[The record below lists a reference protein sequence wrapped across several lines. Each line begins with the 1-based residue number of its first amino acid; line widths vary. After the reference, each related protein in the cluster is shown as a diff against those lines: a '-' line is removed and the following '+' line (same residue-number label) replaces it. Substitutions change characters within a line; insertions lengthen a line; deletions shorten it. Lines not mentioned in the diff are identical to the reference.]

1 MLRDLRRDDGPQ
13 FFALMERGFPEENA
27 LLGGRPEQ
35 FERVFRRVFRW
46 DHRLVM
52 GLFALFGRPIARALV
67 VEADGRVVATTLVTF
82 PARSAYLSNVV
93 VDQEYRRRGYARR
106 MLEEARGSARRAR
119 RRYLVL
125 DVLETNAGARALY
138 DSLGYRPLRSRSQ
151 LVRELPDGF
160 VADPP
165 HEPAIREMLRSDVFP
180 LVEIARRQTPPEV
193 EEVIPIGE
201 GHFLSSNF
209 VARLLASEDAAWV
222 VDRGNGPEGFVSANV
237 SEVSAAAH
245 LTAPTLSNS
254 VEEPL
259 ARALVA
265 TAEAWCSTRK
275 VPRILS
281 MVANDNLRG
290 RAVLEAMGFRHARAL
305 WTLYRTV
312 D

>member
-1 MLRDLRRDDGPQ
+1 MLRELRRDDGPE
-13 FFALMERGFPEENA
+13 FFSLMERGFPEENA
-27 LLGGRPEQ
+27 LLGGRPER

-46 DHRLVM
+46 DRRILM
-52 GLFALFGRPIARALV
+52 GLLSLFGRPIVRALV

-82 PARSAYLSNVV
+82 PARSAYVSNVV
-93 VDQEYRRRGYARR
+93 VDANYRRRGYARE
-106 MLEEARGSARRAR
+106 MLEEARRSARRAR
-119 RRYLVL
+119 RQYLVL
-125 DVLETNAGARALY
+125 DVLETNVGARALY

-151 LVRELPDGF
+151 LVRELPNGF
-160 VADPP
+160 ATDPP
-165 HEPAIREMLRSDVFP
+165 RELAIREMLRSDASA
-180 LVEIARRQTPPEV
+180 LVEIGRRQTPPEV

-201 GHFLSSNF
+201 GHFLTSTF
-209 VARLLASEDAAWV
+209 VAHLLASEDAAWV
-222 VDRGNGPEGFVSANV
+222 VDRGNGPEGFVAANV

-245 LTAPTLSNS
+245 LTAPTLAAS
-254 VEEPL
+254 VDEPL

-265 TAEAWCSTRK
+265 TAEAWCSARK